1 VNVSAQSLQSEE
13 LVMSILDIFRAQSK
27 QFFWKQLPA
36 RQVVNGGRDALI
48 EDDQAYFVIRL
59 KQMYLYY
66 SRKLWRA
73 YHPML
78 YCYVQHGKREEQ
90 AIAGPGQLKDMTD
103 SDLSRVLLLNHRLVG
118 PIAFKGED
126 VVLQVG
132 LYSVPGEDIA
142 KTLVSSLSTIAGLI
156 GPGVAPALEIANVVK
171 AGVENIAGL
180 ASTRLQLGVEDT
192 FFQNN
197 KLREG
202 YYVGI
207 SAPAAEVNLNQ
218 LWLADDQLKQGAI
231 ESISQPYQSHDYMII
246 EIEKLNNRK
255 DWPSFPEIAEFK
267 QQFAAALGD
276 ANLTTDEKRQRISQL
291 WPSFTNSLN
300 ESPHLVKPDRE
311 QIALS
316 VSTDLKDRLEAMKT
330 GNPFETRG
338 WGEQSLET
346 KLPADFDF
354 IDIADRLDFSDPN
367 SVREATRALSQPV
380 F

>member
-1 VNVSAQSLQSEE
+1 
-13 LVMSILDIFRAQSK
+13 MSILDIFRAQSK
-27 QFFWKQLPA
+27 QLFWKQLPA

-66 SRKLWRA
+66 SRKLWRG

-78 YCYVQHGKREEQ
+78 YCYVQHGKREDQ

-118 PIAFKGED
+118 PIAFMGED

-142 KTLVSSLSTIAGLI
+142 KTLVGSLSTIAGLI
-156 GPGVAPALEIANVVK
+156 APGAAPALEIANVVK

-180 ASTRLQLGVEDT
+180 ASTSLQLGVEDT

-207 SAPAAEVNLNQ
+207 NAPAAMVNINQ
-218 LWLADDQLKQGAI
+218 LWLKDDHLMQGAI
-231 ESISQPYQSHDYMII
+231 ASISQPYQGYDYMII
-246 EIEKLNNRK
+246 EIEKLDNRK
-255 DWPSFPEIAEFK
+255 DWPSLPEIAEFK
-267 QQFAAALGD
+267 QQFAAVLGD
-276 ANLTTDEKRQRISQL
+276 TNLTIEEKRQRISQL

-300 ESPHLVKPDRE
+300 ESQHLVKPDRE

-316 VSTDLKDRLEAMKT
+316 VTTDLKERLEALKT

-367 SVREATRALSQPV
+367 SVREANRALSQPV